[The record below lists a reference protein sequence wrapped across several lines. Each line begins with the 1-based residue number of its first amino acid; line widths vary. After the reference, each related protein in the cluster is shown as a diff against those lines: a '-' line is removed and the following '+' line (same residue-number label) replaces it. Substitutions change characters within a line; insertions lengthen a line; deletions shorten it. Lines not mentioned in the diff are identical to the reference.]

1 MVDTRQFNNFP
12 PELDFLAV
20 TRLIGETG
28 NVRDKVSRLMKS
40 GKIQGVV
47 PGIYTSAPEFRK
59 RPLSLE
65 ILANK
70 IYRPSYVSFEF
81 VLARAGLIPEA
92 VFGVTSATSKR
103 NRDFDTHLGRF
114 SYRHLPPEVY
124 TFGWTSEILADGSSY
139 LIAMP
144 EKALLDLL
152 YRAGSLRSIKSLEA
166 RLFEDFRVD
175 PDAFLSLNKERLIS
189 YSTRMPGDT
198 FHIHLLRLLEKKHR
212 A

>member
-1 MVDTRQFNNFP
+1 MVDTLQFSFLP

-20 TRLIGETG
+20 TRLTGETG

-70 IYRPSYVSFEF
+70 IYGPSYVSFEF

-92 VFGVTSATSKR
+92 VYGVTSATAKR

-124 TFGWTSEILADGSSY
+124 CFGWISEVLNDGSSY
-139 LIAMP
+139 LIATP

-152 YRAGSLRSIKSLEA
+152 YRAGAVRSVKSLKA

-175 PDAFLSLNKERLIS
+175 HDALRSLDMERLMS
-189 YSTRMPGDT
+189 YALKMPGDT
-198 FHIHLLRLLEKKHR
+198 FKIHLRRLLKKDS
-212 A
+212 